1 MNTATLT
8 QTKEKFD
15 QYRRVQYG
23 GRTNMF
29 DVNAVVRLSHNTL
42 TKADCI
48 DIMKNYGKYTEAYGE
63 YER

>member
-8 QTKEKFD
+8 QTKEKFN

-23 GRTNMF
+23 GSTNMY
-29 DVNAVVRLSHNTL
+29 DVTAVVRLSHNTL

-48 DIMKNYGKYTEAYGE
+48 DIMQNYDKYTEAYGE
-63 YER
+63 CER